1 MKLHV
6 ARDKN
11 NNLYLYEGLPT
22 RDEKTEQFYPD
33 KDYECQFLKLDSNL
47 FPDVK
52 WEDEPQEVVLLKI
65 K

>member
-1 MKLHV
+1 MKLYV

-11 NNLYLYEGLPT
+11 NDLYLYKGLPL
-22 RDEKTEQFYPD
+22 RNKEEDQFVPNGNEIEY
-33 KDYECQFLKLDSNL
+33 LKLDNNL

-52 WEDEPQEVVLLKI
+52 WEDEPQEVVLLKV